1 VIVTST
7 DENEA
12 AALLMVE
19 AADLA
24 RVKRAELLGLVAG
37 GFARREVW
45 AQAGKY
51 VDGLLA
57 DLPRKNGWT
66 LAEHA
71 GDRSPD
77 RMQRLLNHAV
87 WDESAASA
95 VVRDFVI
102 EHLAD
107 KFAVAV
113 FDESAQEKKGTMTAG
128 VKRQYAGCVGK
139 VTNAVNVVYCT
150 YATPRGHALVG
161 AVPYLP
167 QEWIDDSERRER
179 AGIDEAVTFRTK
191 PQLALDLLADL
202 HAAGKAP
209 PWVTG
214 DEVYGRDSMLR
225 GFCESHDIGY
235 VLEVACS
242 FRVQLTR
249 GRSIRADHAVKLLQP
264 DAWNHRSAGPGSKGE
279 RRYAWA
285 WLATTSP
292 RHHLLIRRSLAN
304 PTELAY
310 FYTYVPQ
317 GRPVTLPTL
326 VRVAGM
332 RWPVEEDFQTGKGH
346 FGLDHSQV
354 RLYTALRRH
363 IVLTMIALAIC
374 AITAAAMRDTTST
387 LPPEPTSPDDE
398 PPDNPGLIALTV
410 AEIKRLVN
418 LVTRIWQ
425 AASHHLHWT
434 WWRRR
439 HQARARWYH
448 KRTRLKRQAAA
459 P

>member
-1 VIVTST
+1 
-7 DENEA
+7 
-12 AALLMVE
+12 MVA

-24 RVKRAELLGLVAG
+24 RVKRAELLGLAAG
-37 GFARREVW
+37 MFARREAW
-45 AQAGKY
+45 LQAGKY

-71 GDRSPD
+71 GDRCPD

-87 WDESAASA
+87 WDESAVSA

-102 EHLAD
+102 EHLAAE
-107 KFAVAV
+107 FAVAV

-150 YATPRGHALVG
+150 YATARGHAIVG
-161 AVPYLP
+161 ARPYLP
-167 QEWIDDSERRER
+167 QEWIDDPDRRER

-191 PQLALDLLADL
+191 PQLARDLLAEL
-202 HAAGKAP
+202 HAAGKAA
-209 PWVTG
+209 PWATG
-214 DEVYGRDSMLR
+214 DEVYGRDSALR
-225 GFCESHDIGY
+225 GFCEDHDIGY
-235 VLEVACS
+235 VFEVACS
-242 FRVQLTR
+242 FRVQLTC
-249 GRSIRADHAVKLLQP
+249 GRSIRADDAVKLLQS

-292 RHHLLIRRSLAN
+292 RHHLLVRRSLSN
-304 PTELAY
+304 PTEVAF
-310 FYTYVPQ
+310 FYTYIPE

-354 RLYTALRRH
+354 RLHTAIRRH
-363 IVLTMIALAIC
+363 IVLTMIALAVC
-374 AITAAAMRDTTST
+374 AVTASAMRHKTSI

-398 PPDNPGLIALTV
+398 PPDDPGLIALTV
-410 AEIKRLVN
+410 AEVKRLLN
-418 LVTRIWQ
+418 LITRTWQ
-425 AASHHLHWT
+425 AASHHLHWS

-439 HQARARWYH
+439 HQARARWH
-448 KRTRLKRQAAA
+448 HQRTRLRPPA
-459 P
+459 PAP

>member
-1 VIVTST
+1 
-7 DENEA
+7 
-12 AALLMVE
+12 MVE

-24 RVKRAELLGLVAG
+24 RAKRAELLAELAG
-37 GFARREVW
+37 TFARREAR

-77 RMQRLLNHAV
+77 RMQRLLNHVA
-87 WDESAASA
+87 WDEAAASA
-95 VVRDFVI
+95 AVRDFVI
-102 EHLAD
+102 AHLAD
-107 KFAVAV
+107 EFAVAV
-113 FDESAQEKKGTMTAG
+113 FDESAQEKKGNLTAG

-139 VTNAVNVVYCT
+139 ITNAINIVYCT
-150 YATPRGHALVG
+150 YATARGHAIAG

-167 QEWIDDSERRER
+167 QEWTDNPERRAQ
-179 AGIDEAVTFRTK
+179 AGIDDAVTFRTK
-191 PQLALDLLADL
+191 PQLALDLLTAL
-202 HAAGKAP
+202 HHAGKAP
-209 PWVTG
+209 PWATG
-214 DEVYGRDSMLR
+214 DEVYGRDGALR
-225 GFCESHDIGY
+225 GFCEKHDIGY
-235 VLEVACS
+235 VFEVACS
-242 FRVQLTR
+242 FRIQLTS
-249 GRSIRADHAVKLLQP
+249 GPSIRADHAVKLLQP

-292 RHHLLIRRSLAN
+292 RHHLLVRRSLSD

-310 FYTYVPQ
+310 FYTWVPDD
-317 GRPVTLPTL
+317 RPVTLPTL

-363 IVLTMIALAIC
+363 IILTMTALAIC
-374 AITAAAMRDTTST
+374 AVTASAMRDKTST
-387 LPPEPTSPDDE
+387 LPPEPTGPDDE
-398 PPDNPGLIALTV
+398 PPDDPGLIALTV
-410 AEIKRLVN
+410 AEVKRLFN
-418 LVTRIWQ
+418 LVTRTWR
-425 AASHHLHWT
+425 AVSHHLHWT
-434 WWRRR
+434 LWRRR
-439 HQARARWYH
+439 HQARARWH
-448 KRTRLKRQAAA
+448 HQRTRLRRQAATT
-459 P
+459 

>member
-1 VIVTST
+1 
-7 DENEA
+7 
-12 AALLMVE
+12 MVE
-19 AADLA
+19 TADLA
-24 RVKRAELLGLVAG
+24 RAKRTEVLGLVAG
-37 GFARREVW
+37 TFARREAR

-95 VVRDFVI
+95 AVRDFVI

-107 KFAVAV
+107 EFAVAV

-139 VTNAVNVVYCT
+139 VTNAINVVYCT
-150 YATPRGHALVG
+150 YATPRGHAIIG
-161 AVPYLP
+161 ARPYLP
-167 QEWIDDSERRER
+167 QEWIDNPDRRQQ
-179 AGIDEAVTFRTK
+179 AGIDEAITFRTK
-191 PQLALDLLADL
+191 PQLALDLLTDL
-202 HAAGKAP
+202 HAAGQAP
-209 PWVTG
+209 PWATG
-214 DEVYGRDSMLR
+214 DEVYGRDSALR
-225 GFCESHDIGY
+225 GFCEDHGIGY
-235 VLEVACS
+235 VFEVACS
-242 FRVQLTR
+242 FRVQLTAT
-249 GRSIRADHAVKLLQP
+249 RSTRSTRADHAVTLLQP

-292 RHHLLIRRSLAN
+292 RHHLLVRRSLSD

-310 FYTYVPQ
+310 FYTCVPEGQ
-317 GRPVTLPTL
+317 PVTLPTL

-354 RLYTALRRH
+354 RLYTAIRRH

-374 AITAAAMRDTTST
+374 AVTAAAMRDKTST
-387 LPPEPTSPDDE
+387 LPPAPTGPDDE
-398 PPDNPGLIALTV
+398 APDDPGLIALTV
-410 AEIKRLVN
+410 AEVKRLLN
-418 LVTRIWQ
+418 LITRTWRT
-425 AASHHLHWT
+425 ASHHLHWN

-439 HQARARWYH
+439 HQARARWH
-448 KRTRLKRQAAA
+448 HQRTRLRRQTAAT
-459 P
+459 

>member
-1 VIVTST
+1 
-7 DENEA
+7 
-12 AALLMVE
+12 MVE
-19 AADLA
+19 AADVA
-24 RVKRAELLGLVAG
+24 RAKRAEVLGQVADA
-37 GFARREVW
+37 FVRREAW
-45 AQAGKY
+45 WQAGKY
-51 VDGLLA
+51 VDGLLS

-71 GDRSPD
+71 GDTCPD

-87 WDESAASA
+87 WDEAVVSG

-102 EHLAD
+102 EHLHD
-107 KFAVAV
+107 EFAVAV
-113 FDESAQEKKGTMTAG
+113 FDESAQEKKGTLTAG

-139 VTNAVNVVYCT
+139 VTNAINVVYCT
-150 YATPRGHALVG
+150 YASPRGHAIIA

-167 QEWIDDSERRER
+167 KEWIDDAARRER

-191 PQLALDLLADL
+191 PQLALDLLTEL
-202 HAAGKAP
+202 HDAGKAP

-214 DEVYGRDSMLR
+214 DEVYGRDSTLR
-225 GFCESHDIGY
+225 GFCEANGIGS
-235 VLEVACS
+235 VFEVACS
-242 FRVQLTR
+242 FRVQLTSGR
-249 GRSIRADHAVKLLQP
+249 GVRADQAVARLP
-264 DAWNHRSAGPGSKGE
+264 SDAWNYRSAGPGSKGE

-292 RHHLLIRRSLAN
+292 RHHLLARRSLAD
-304 PTELAY
+304 PAELAY
-310 FYTYVPQ
+310 FYTWVPE

-363 IVLTMIALAIC
+363 IILTMIALAIC
-374 AITAAAMRDTTST
+374 AVTAAAMRAKTST
-387 LPPEPTSPDDE
+387 LPAEPTTPDDL
-398 PPDNPGLIALTV
+398 PPENPGLIALTV
-410 AEIKRLVN
+410 AEIKRLLN
-418 LVTRIWQ
+418 LITRTWQ
-425 AASHHLHWT
+425 AASHHLHWN

-448 KRTRLKRQAAA
+448 KRTRLRRQAAL

>member
-1 VIVTST
+1 
-7 DENEA
+7 
-12 AALLMVE
+12 MVE

-24 RVKRAELLGLVAG
+24 RSRRAEVLGRMAEA
-37 GFARREVW
+37 FARREAW
-45 AQAGKY
+45 WQAGKY

-71 GDRSPD
+71 GDGCPD

-87 WDESAASA
+87 WDEAMVSA
-95 VVRDFVI
+95 VMRDFVI
-102 EHLAD
+102 EHLHNE
-107 KFAVAV
+107 FAVAV
-113 FDESAQEKKGTMTAG
+113 FDESAQEKKGTLTAG

-150 YATPRGHALVG
+150 YASPRGHAIIG

-167 QEWIDDSERRER
+167 KEWIDDEARRER
-179 AGIDEAVTFRTK
+179 AGIDPAITFRTK
-191 PQLALDLLADL
+191 PQLALDLLTEL
-202 HAAGKAP
+202 HDAGKAP

-214 DEVYGRDSMLR
+214 DEVYGRDSALR
-225 GFCESHDIGY
+225 GFCETHDIGY
-235 VLEVACS
+235 VIEVACS
-242 FRVQLTR
+242 FRVQLTP
-249 GRSIRADHAVKLLQP
+249 GRPTRADHAVSLLQA

-292 RHHLLIRRSLAN
+292 RHHLLVRRSLSD

-310 FYTYVPQ
+310 FYTWMPES
-317 GRPVTLPTL
+317 RPVTLPTL

-374 AITAAAMRDTTST
+374 AVTAAAMRATTST
-387 LPPEPTSPDDE
+387 LPPEPASPDDI
-398 PPDNPGLIALTV
+398 PPEQPGLIALTV
-410 AEIKRLVN
+410 AEIKRLYN
-418 LVTRIWQ
+418 LATRTWRT
-425 AASHHLHWT
+425 ASHHLHWT

-448 KRTRLKRQAAA
+448 QRTRLRQQAAT

>member
-1 VIVTST
+1 MI
-7 DENEA
+7 
-12 AALLMVE
+12 E

-24 RVKRAELLGLVAG
+24 RVKRSELLGLVAG
-37 GFARREVW
+37 VFVRRETVM
-45 AQAGKY
+45 QAGKY
-51 VDGLLA
+51 ADGLLA

-87 WDESAASA
+87 WDEIAASA
-95 VVRDFVI
+95 VVRDFVT

-107 KFAVAV
+107 EFAVAV
-113 FDESAQEKKGTMTAG
+113 FDESAQEKKGRLTAG

-150 YATPRGHALVG
+150 YATPRGHAIVG

-167 QEWIDDSERRER
+167 QEWIDDPDRRER
-179 AGIDEAVTFRTK
+179 AGIAEAVTFRTK
-191 PQLALDLLADL
+191 PQLALDLLTEL

-209 PWVTG
+209 PWATG
-214 DEVYGRDSMLR
+214 DEVYGRDSALR
-225 GFCESHDIGY
+225 DFCETHGIGY
-235 VLEVACS
+235 VFEVACS
-242 FRVQLTR
+242 FRAQLTP
-249 GRSIRADHAVKLLQP
+249 GHSIRADDAVKLLQP

-292 RHHLLIRRSLAN
+292 RHHVLVRRSLAD

-310 FYTYVPQ
+310 FYTYVPE
-317 GRPVTLPTL
+317 GRPVTLHTL

-354 RLYTALRRH
+354 RLYTAIRRH
-363 IVLTMIALAIC
+363 IILTMIALAVC
-374 AITAAAMRDTTST
+374 AVTAAAMRDKTST
-387 LPPEPTSPDDE
+387 LPPAPTGPDDE
-398 PPDNPGLIALTV
+398 PPDDPGLIALTV
-410 AEIKRLVN
+410 AEVKRLLN
-418 LVTRIWQ
+418 LVTRAWR
-425 AASHHLHWT
+425 ATSHHLHWS

-448 KRTRLKRQAAA
+448 KRTRLGRQTAT